1 MSLFT
6 VLVLCIYIAKV
17 HCLTFVALNTLSIV
31 EPLLGMSLFC
41 FLFHPGY
48 FLSGNS
54 FFLPIM
60 LNILLQVVIF
70 CSKFNYIA
78 SYVIVTSYTY
88 IPKLHT
94 NIIVS
99 YSYTDSKCQ
108 LLTRPNVL
116 IVLLE
121 YIDFFNPSDKL
132 KQSFGRGCP
141 ALYHSILLY
150 FILSMAIV
158 AK

>member
-1 MSLFT
+1 MYT
-6 VLVLCIYIAKV
+6 NAAYKYIRMYEAIELHV
-17 HCLTFVALNTLSIV
+17 
-31 EPLLGMSLFC
+31 GMSLFC
-41 FLFHPGY
+41 FLFHLFF
-48 FLSGNS
+48 FLAIL

-70 CSKFNYIA
+70 CSKFSYIA
-78 SYVIVTSYTY
+78 SCLTVTLYTY
-88 IPKLHT
+88 IPKLYT

-121 YIDFFNPSDKL
+121 YIDLF
-132 KQSFGRGCP
+132 QS
-141 ALYHSILLY
+141 
-150 FILSMAIV
+150 
-158 AK
+158 K